1 MSYQCI
7 EFSIED
13 GVAILTLSRPEKL
26 NSFNVKM
33 HEEVWEALDR
43 LEMDEKVRC
52 LLITGRGRGFSAGQD
67 LSERRPGPNGEA
79 PDLGQSLEVYY
90 NPLVRRLRTLTMPVV
105 CAVNGIAAGA
115 GANLALNC
123 DIVLAARSASFVQA
137 FCKLGLV
144 PDSGG
149 TWLLPRLVG
158 RARARGLALLGDKLD
173 AELAETWGLIWK
185 VVDDEYLMQD
195 SMALARHL
203 ATQPTQG
210 LAYIKQALEAAER
223 NDMDAQ
229 LDLERDL
236 QRAAGRS
243 ADYREGVAAFKEK
256 RTPSFTGK

>member
-7 EFSIED
+7 EFSIKE
-13 GVAILTLSRPEKL
+13 GVATLTLNRPETL

-43 LEMDEKVRC
+43 LMRDDKVRC

-90 NPLVRRLRTLTMPVV
+90 NPLVRRLRSLPMPVI
-105 CAVNGIAAGA
+105 CAVNGVAAGA

-123 DIVLAARSASFVQA
+123 DIVLAARSASFIQA

-158 RARARGLALLGDKLD
+158 RARARGLALLGDRIN
-173 AELAETWGLIWK
+173 AEQAEAWGLIWK
-185 VVDDEYLMQD
+185 VVDDEHLMQEA
-195 SMALARHL
+195 MALSRHL
-203 ATQPTQG
+203 STQPTQG
-210 LAYIKQALEAAER
+210 LAYIKQALEAAEG

-243 ADYREGVAAFKEK
+243 EDYREGVAAFKEK